1 LIYRAT
7 NESAHDIE
15 ALRKAL
21 GAKKVSLW
29 GISFGTT
36 LALATIK
43 RHGPNID
50 RAILAGVEGLDSM
63 LKPPREVQQHLVDI
77 ALLVQADPNLNKQ
90 IPDFLGLM
98 RTVLDHLEKEPVT
111 VEATD
116 PRTKQTVK
124 VTINKYVMQLLT
136 ASAIGTDAIVAFPR
150 LYLAASKG
158 DFSEIAPQWLNLSR
172 SSIGSA
178 MAFMTDCSSGASV
191 ERREESSVKREK
203 RF

>member
-1 LIYRAT
+1 
-7 NESAHDIE
+7 
-15 ALRKAL
+15 
-21 GAKKVSLW
+21 
-29 GISFGTT
+29 
-36 LALATIK
+36 
-43 RHGPNID
+43 
-50 RAILAGVEGLDSM
+50 M
-63 LKPPREVQQHLVDI
+63 LKPPSEVQQHLVDI

-98 RTVLDHLEKEPVT
+98 RTVLDHLQKEPVT
-111 VEATD
+111 VEVTD
-116 PRTKQTVK
+116 PRTKLRVK

-158 DFSEIAPQWLNLSR
+158 DFSEIAPQWPNLSR

-191 ERREESSVKREK
+191 ERRRRIQREMRETLLENAADIVFPDVCDSWGNPDLGRSFRAPVNQTF
-203 RF
+203 RFY

>member
-1 LIYRAT
+1 
-7 NESAHDIE
+7 
-15 ALRKAL
+15 
-21 GAKKVSLW
+21 
-29 GISFGTT
+29 
-36 LALATIK
+36 LATIK
-43 RHGPNID
+43 RHGQNID

-111 VEATD
+111 VEVTD
-116 PRTKQTVK
+116 PRTKQRVK

-178 MAFMTDCSSGASV
+178 MAFMTIARQVRQLSDV
-191 ERREESSVKREK
+191 EESSVN
-203 RF
+203 

>member
-1 LIYRAT
+1 
-7 NESAHDIE
+7 
-15 ALRKAL
+15 
-21 GAKKVSLW
+21 
-29 GISFGTT
+29 
-36 LALATIK
+36 
-43 RHGPNID
+43 
-50 RAILAGVEGLDSM
+50 
-63 LKPPREVQQHLVDI
+63 
-77 ALLVQADPNLNKQ
+77 
-90 IPDFLGLM
+90 M

-172 SSIGSA
+172 SSIASA
-178 MAFMTDCSSGASV
+178 MAFMTDSRQVRQLSDV
-191 ERREESSVKREK
+191 EESSVKREK